1 MNEILKPLERPS
13 RLAQTPSKDPEFFTT
28 IKLKSG
34 DTIKVGDP
42 SATRAL
48 VALMNMGAVMGGAAS
63 HWGGPSAM
71 AEIMSALHGIM
82 FSQAKKTNKAWHEL
96 FHFVNDAG
104 HCENGIYALKANYAY
119 DGMSF
124 QELKGFRSIESRL
137 TGHGESHLF
146 PEAVLLSN
154 GPLGSAIPQTQGL
167 AFADHLAGNP
177 RVTITAISDGGCM
190 EGEARE
196 ALTAIPGFAAA
207 GRMAPYVLI
216 ISDNNTGLTG
226 RIDES
231 SYSMTPTFKTLGTLG
246 WEVIDLFEAHDL
258 QKVATTIETAIETAK
273 ANPRKPVVIHARTV
287 KGYGVKKTAEAP
299 SGGHGFPLKGP
310 SELQDFMTEIY
321 TGREVPKLF
330 WAWAEE
336 LVAQAAAKK
345 TAALIGAKEAS
356 KPAMAEVKVQEGVSK
371 ALIKKRQEGFPVF
384 SVSAD
389 LPGSTGVAGFQK
401 AFKENTQDVGVAE
414 SNMVSMATGMSKLGF
429 IPVVDTFAQFG
440 VTKGALPLT
449 MAALSQ
455 APVIAIFSHVG
466 FQDAADGASHQ
477 ALGYFAMTGSIPHT
491 NTYALS
497 TSDEAEALVG
507 QAIEEFA
514 AKTKKGETPDS
525 YIFFLGRENFPLN
538 YGPKDYKLGKAQ
550 VLRSA
555 DKPALV
561 IAAAGAMIGQALKA
575 ADELKA
581 SGIEATVI
589 NPSCINHPDVKTFKA
604 ELEKCGGKLLT
615 VEDHQLTGGMG
626 AQLAH
631 ALLQEGVSLKCRSI
645 GVKGE
650 FGQSAYNAIELYKK
664 HGMDSEAIIKT
675 AKQLI

>member
-13 RLAQTPSKDPEFFTT
+13 LLANTPSKDPEFFTT
-28 IKLKSG
+28 LKLKSG

-42 SATRAL
+42 AATRAL
-48 VALMNMGAVMGGAAS
+48 VALMDMGAVMGGAAS

-82 FSQAKKTNKAWHEL
+82 FTQAKKANKPWHEL

-104 HCENGIYALKANYAY
+104 HCENGIYALKANYAF
-119 DGMSF
+119 DNMSF
-124 QELKGFRSIESRL
+124 QDLKGFRSIDSRL

-167 AFADHLAGNP
+167 AFADRLAGKS
-177 RVTITAISDGGCM
+177 RVTVTAISDGGCM

-196 ALTAIPGFAAA
+196 ALAAIPGFAAA
-207 GRMAPYVLI
+207 GKMAPYVLI

-231 SYSMTPTFKTLGTLG
+231 SFSMAPSFNSLATLG
-246 WEVIDLFEAHDL
+246 WEVIDLHEAHDL
-258 QKVATTIETAIETAK
+258 QKVAATLETAIEKAQ
-273 ANPRKPVVIHARTV
+273 ANPRKPIAIHARTI
-287 KGYGVKKTAEAP
+287 KGYGVKKTAESA
-299 SGGHGFPLKGP
+299 SGGHGFPLKAP
-310 SELQDFMTEIY
+310 TELKDFLAEIY
-321 TGREVPKLF
+321 AGREVPKLF
-330 WAWAEE
+330 SGWAEE

-345 TAALIGAKEAS
+345 SDGAK
-356 KPAMAEVKVQEGVSK
+356 PAIPEVKVQEGVSK
-371 ALIKKRQEGFPVF
+371 ALINKRKEGFPIF
-384 SVSAD
+384 SISAD

-414 SNMVSMATGMSKLGF
+414 SNMVSMACGLSKLGY

-491 NTYALS
+491 QTIALTS
-497 TSDEAEALVG
+497 SDEAEALVG
-507 QAIEEFA
+507 QAVEDFA
-514 AKTKKGETPDS
+514 AKLKKGETPDS
-525 YIFFLGRENFPLN
+525 YVFFLGRENFPAT
-538 YGPKDYKLGKAQ
+538 YGPKTYRLGAAQ
-550 VLRSA
+550 VLRDSA
-555 DKPALV
+555 KPALV
-561 IAAAGAMIGQALKA
+561 IAAAGAMLGQALKA
-575 ADELKA
+575 AEVLA
-581 SGIEATVI
+581 SSGIEAIVI
-589 NPSCINHPDVKTFKA
+589 NPSSINRPDVKTFKTA
-604 ELEKCGGKLLT
+604 LEKCGGKLLT
-615 VEDHQLTGGMG
+615 VEDHQMVGGMG
-626 AQLAH
+626 AQLTH
-631 ALLQEGVSLKCRSI
+631 ALLQEGVALKSKSLA
-645 GVKGE
+645 VQGE
-650 FGQSAYNAIELYKK
+650 FGQSAYNAIELYRK
-664 HGMDSEAIIKT
+664 HGLDSESIVRA
-675 AKQLI
+675 AKQLV